1 MIDAAFLN
9 RIGLNEDQVKQLTD
23 AMNCESRYRQ
33 ILLQEGVNPKTV
45 EPIIRATRLDE
56 VDFTNEPLLRMKV
69 KSEWSDFI
77 K

>member
-1 MIDAAFLN
+1 
-9 RIGLNEDQVKQLTD
+9 
-23 AMNCESRYRQ
+23 MNCESRYRQ